1 MPETPISSRRYALA
15 TALLQRACELLEPG
29 DDVTIIVAGADG
41 VALQSTLDSRAAMRG
56 MLADALA
63 ESLVADGKAL
73 AEIPEAALH
82 DFEAWAKK
90 PRRRR

>member
-1 MPETPISSRRYALA
+1 MPQTPISRRRFAVA
-15 TALLQRACELLEPG
+15 TELLRRARELLEPG

-41 VALQSTLDSRAAMRG
+41 VALQCTLDSRAAMRG

-73 AEIPEAALH
+73 ADIPEAALH
-82 DFEAWAKK
+82 DFEAWADK

>member
-1 MPETPISSRRYALA
+1 MPDPTIRRKRFALA
-15 TALLQRACELLEPG
+15 TALLEQAREVLWPG
-29 DDVTIIVAGADG
+29 DDMTIIVAGPDG
-41 VALQSTLDSRAAMRG
+41 MALQSTLGSRAAMRG

-73 AEIPEAALH
+73 ADIPEAALH
-82 DFEAWAKK
+82 DFEAWAEK